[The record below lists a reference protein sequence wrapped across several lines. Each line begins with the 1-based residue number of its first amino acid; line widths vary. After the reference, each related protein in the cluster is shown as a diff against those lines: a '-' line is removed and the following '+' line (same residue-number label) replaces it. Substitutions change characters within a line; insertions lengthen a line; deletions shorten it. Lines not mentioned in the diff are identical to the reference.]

1 MNAISPSPVVPTK
14 PKAFTVTLRQNWKGV
29 AEGTFLHFALR
40 AAFQTYFG
48 RFHSVA
54 PDGRLTMDFVSSE
67 RSVILEVAMET
78 GFADLPIDPDMLAQC
93 VDMDDKQFPLRRW
106 SLSVRRY
113 GARSED
119 PKYFDNDFIFLRD
132 GFFFLKSVAERKSP
146 S

>member
-40 AAFQTYFG
+40 DAFQTYFG

-67 RSVILEVAMET
+67 RSITLEIAMNSMDIVSLPLDPAMLVKCGSVA
-78 GFADLPIDPDMLAQC
+78 
-93 VDMDDKQFPLRRW
+93 
-106 SLSVRRY
+106 VRRF